1 MNFKDTIKP
10 EDRAPISLWL
20 GDSQVWMKTALEKDR
35 TSGRGSDGGTD
46 HHELNV
52 AHVCAGLAFEL
63 VLKALA
69 KSEGGQVVVRHDSDT
84 CYQALSQQSRT
95 RVDRAVKM
103 HTSLDIGDFLQ
114 YLDERMCNP
123 DRKYWMVD
131 RQGRQ
136 GSVGFVLNIKGL
148 VIPDLAK
155 VHADIVSITGRNTFD
170 DWEKGSQVRVG
181 VGR

>member
-1 MNFKDTIKP
+1 MNFKDTIKL

-35 TSGRGSDGGTD
+35 TSGRGSGGGTD
-46 HHELNV
+46 SHELNV

-69 KSEGGQVVVRHDSDT
+69 KSEGGQVVVRHDSAS
-84 CYQALSQQSRT
+84 CYEALSRQSRT
-95 RVDRAVKM
+95 RVARAVTM
-103 HTSLDIGDFLQ
+103 HTSLGIGDFLE

-131 RQGRQ
+131 RQGR
-136 GSVGFVLNIKGL
+136 SRPVGFVLNVKGL

-155 VHADIVSITGRNTFD
+155 VHAEIVWMTGYNTFD
-170 DWEKGSQVRVG
+170 DWEDGS
-181 VGR
+181 